1 MVAGS
6 SGAGMALVTEGYRN
20 LIGRDVRFRPL
31 DPEPKAMAIWAWW
44 RRGDVA
50 TWRCQPRDVSP
61 AMSAPRYQPASK
73 LLRTKQ
79 LSNHMFRSSW
89 HFITSHSVMLTQ
101 GS

>member
-61 AMSAPRYQPASK
+61 AMSAPRCQPRDVSPAISACIEAIENE
-73 LLRTKQ
+73 T
-79 LSNHMFRSSW
+79 
-89 HFITSHSVMLTQ
+89 TV
-101 GS
+101 